1 MRTMKRRQF
10 LSGAL
15 AGTAIST
22 LDWLR
27 FFRSFGVPGT
37 AKELGIAEAAAAE
50 LATTPHFLIYWFQE
64 GGWDGYSMFNPT
76 HTPNDATRVIP
87 AGTLVPAPSWSD
99 HRYRPRG
106 YGTSP
111 INPPRTSGNINY
123 GYLAEDGVSLF
134 PDMSVVSSHNGNTFH
149 SGGRW
154 EYHYGR
160 YSGASLSAYRQPNE
174 RTVMQAFC
182 EAYGTGYLLPHVSWH
197 RWLADGELSTPSYPE
212 GTGYYEKLGPVHA
225 HTLYGKTP
233 TDMRNRLMS
242 LGSVSQGQ
250 RNQRIAQFTD
260 NLQANLLAEKNGES
274 VRAFSSALTI
284 HRALTGGTTL
294 NINPQTMFTDATLR
308 SEFGV
313 TTADETTEAASIN
326 GNPARSKE
334 TPQTNVQAL
343 MTYEMMTKGLSIG
356 FFIENRGLRLFDSHR
371 DRRSIMSNLG
381 QTDQTANMRKNLWNP
396 LKTLVAKLK
405 ATQYGTTGKSYFDF
419 TTLVL
424 ASEMGRTISGDVAAI
439 LANSGLTDTA
449 KYDEIMNQ
457 DCCQHWRVSSVAFLG
472 GAVRGNTQFGRVG
485 SVSLEGIPMMPDGT
499 LDPAYNPDTGLLI
512 SGRTKSPNSF
522 ISDPGHVYSTALHLS
537 GLDPVALRT
546 AGKGK
551 NDRLPMTFV
560 KKP

>member
-1 MRTMKRRQF
+1 MNRRQF

-50 LATTPHFLIYWFQE
+50 LNATPRFLIYWFQE
-64 GGWDGYSMFNPT
+64 GGWDGYSMFNPV
-76 HTPNDATRVIP
+76 HTPNDGTRVIP
-87 AGTLVPAPSWSD
+87 AGTLRPTPTWSQ
-99 HRYRPRG
+99 HRYRPKN

-111 INPPRTSGNINY
+111 LNPPRTSGNITY
-123 GYLAEDGVSLF
+123 GYLAEDGLPLF
-134 PDMSVVSSHNGNTFH
+134 SDMAVVSSHNGNTFH

-154 EYHYGR
+154 EYHYGKYR
-160 YSGASLSAYRQPNE
+160 SSLSGARQQDE

-197 RWLADGELSTPSYPE
+197 RWLSDGELSIPSYPE

-233 TDMRNRLMS
+233 TDMRNRLSS
-242 LGSVSQGQ
+242 LGSVAQGQ
-250 RNQRIAQFTD
+250 RDARIRQFTD
-260 NLQANLLAEKNGES
+260 NLQANLVNEQNGES
-274 VRAFSSALTI
+274 VRAFASALTI
-284 HRALTGGTTL
+284 HRALTAGGTTT
-294 NINPQTMFTDATLR
+294 IDPTTMFKDPTLR
-308 SEFGV
+308 SEFGI
-313 TTADETTEAASIN
+313 TAADETTEAGSIN

-334 TPQTNVQAL
+334 NPNTNVQAL

-356 FFIENRGLRLFDSHR
+356 FFIENRGLRLYDSHR
-371 DRRSIMSNLG
+371 DRRSIMNNQG
-381 QTDQTANMRKNLWNP
+381 QSDQTNNMRKNLWSP

-405 ATQYGTTGKSYFDF
+405 ATQYGDTGKSYYDF
-419 TTLVL
+419 TTIVL
-424 ASEMGRTISGDVAAI
+424 ASEMGRTISGDVEGI
-439 LANSGLTDTA
+439 LASSGLTDVQ
-449 KYDEIMNQ
+449 KYDEIMGQ

-472 GAVRGNTQFGRVG
+472 GTVRGNTQWGRVG
-485 SVSLEGIPMMPDGT
+485 STSLEGIPIMPDGT
-499 LDPAYNPDTGLLI
+499 LDPAYSPDTGLLL
-512 SGRTKSPNSF
+512 SGRTKNANSF
-522 ISDPGHVYSTALHLS
+522 ITDAGHVYSTALYLS

-546 AGKGK
+546 AGKGR
-551 NDRLPMTFV
+551 NDRAPLTFI

>member
-1 MRTMKRRQF
+1 MNRRQF
-10 LSGAL
+10 LAGAM

-37 AKELGIAEAAAAE
+37 KKELGIAEAAAAE
-50 LATTPHFLIYWFQE
+50 LAAEPRFLIYWFQE
-64 GGWDGYSMFNPT
+64 GGWDGYSMFNPV
-76 HTPNDATRVIP
+76 HTPNDATRSIP
-87 AGTLVPAPSWSD
+87 AGTLRPAPTWSQ
-99 HRYRPRG
+99 HKYRPKS

-111 INPPRTSGNINY
+111 LNPPRTSGGIQY
-123 GYLAEDGVSLF
+123 GYLAEDGVPLF
-134 PDMSVVSSHNGNTFH
+134 PNMAVVSSHNGNTFH

-160 YSGASLSAYRQPNE
+160 YSASLSAYRQPVE

-182 EAYGTGYLLPHVSWH
+182 EAYGNGYLLPHLSWH
-197 RWLADGELSTPSYPE
+197 RWLSDGELSIPSYPE

-233 TDMRNRLMS
+233 ADMRNRLMS

-250 RNQRIAQFTD
+250 RNARIRQFTD
-260 NLQANLLAEKNGES
+260 NLQSNFLAEKNGES

-284 HRALTGGTTL
+284 HRALTGGTGVT
-294 NINPQTMFTDATLR
+294 INPQTMFTDATLR
-308 SEFGV
+308 AEFGV
-313 TTADETTEAASIN
+313 AAADETTESASIN

-334 TPQTNVQAL
+334 TPNTNVQAL
-343 MTYEMMTKGLSIG
+343 MAYEMMTKGLSIG

-381 QTDQTANMRKNLWNP
+381 QTDQAATMRRNLWNP
-396 LKTLVAKLK
+396 LKALVTRLK
-405 ATQYGTTGKSYFDF
+405 NTQYGTSGKSYFDY
-419 TTLVL
+419 TTIVL
-424 ASEMGRTISGDVAAI
+424 ASEMGRTISGDVEAI
-439 LANSGLTDTA
+439 LANAGLTDTQ
-449 KYDEIMNQ
+449 KYDEIMAQ
-457 DCCQHWRVSSVAFLG
+457 DCCQHWRVNSVAFLG
-472 GAVRGNTQFGRVG
+472 GTVKGNSQFGRVG

-499 LDPAYNPDTGLLI
+499 LDPAYDPDTGLLI
-512 SGRTKSPNSF
+512 SGRTKNPNSY

-537 GLDPVALRT
+537 GLDPAALRA

-551 NDRLPMTFV
+551 NDRPAMTFV

>member
-1 MRTMKRRQF
+1 MKRRQF
-10 LSGAL
+10 LAGAL

-50 LATTPHFLIYWFQE
+50 LAAEPRFLIYWFQE
-64 GGWDGYSMFNPT
+64 GGWDGYSMFNPA

-87 AGTLVPAPSWSD
+87 AGTLNPTPTWSQ
-99 HRYRPRG
+99 HRYRPKN

-111 INPPRTSGNINY
+111 LNPPRTSGNIQY
-123 GYLAEDGVSLF
+123 GYLAEDGVPLF
-134 PDMSVVSSHNGNTFH
+134 PNMAVVSSHNGNTFH

-160 YSGASLSAYRQPNE
+160 YSASLSGYRQPTE
-174 RTVMQAFC
+174 RTVLQAFC
-182 EAYGTGYLLPHVSWH
+182 EAYGNGYLLPHISWH
-197 RWLADGELSTPSYPE
+197 RWLSDGELSIPSYPE

-233 TDMRNRLMS
+233 ADMRNRLMS

-250 RNQRIAQFTD
+250 RNQRIRQFTD

-284 HRALTGGTTL
+284 HKALTGGNTV
-294 NINPQTMFTDATLR
+294 NINPQTMFSDSALR
-308 SEFGV
+308 AEFNV
-313 TTADETTEAASIN
+313 AAADETTEASSIN

-334 TPQTNVQAL
+334 TPHTNVQAM

-371 DRRSIMSNLG
+371 DRRSIMSNQG
-381 QTDQTANMRKNLWNP
+381 QTDQTNNMRRNLWNP

-405 ATQYGTTGKSYFDF
+405 ATPYGNTGKSYFDY
-419 TTLVL
+419 TTIVL

-472 GAVRGNTQFGRVG
+472 GTVKGNTQFGRVG
-485 SVSLEGIPMMPDGT
+485 SVSLEGIPMMPDGS
-499 LDPAYNPDTGLLI
+499 LDPAYDPDTGLLI

-522 ISDPGHVYSTALHLS
+522 VSDAGHVYSTALHLT
-537 GLDPVALRT
+537 GLDPVALRA

-551 NDRLPMTFV
+551 NDRPPMTFI